1 MNKQLFFY
9 ASIDRK
15 RGKAQTL
22 IFILLGAILLL
33 SACGLRT
40 MVNDSTR
47 FNTVKIVT
55 EVNANQN
62 TATTIDIVFVYDAN
76 ADTLL
81 PKTSSEWFEKKT
93 AFIQLFATNI
103 DLVSLQVPPATR
115 ANVALPDRH
124 SKAIGVYAFVNFLS
138 DDSQVVGNLTSYK
151 TMEILLTPTQAIYK
165 GN

>member
-1 MNKQLFFY
+1 MTQALTLF
-9 ASIDRK
+9 
-15 RGKAQTL
+15 
-22 IFILLGAILLL
+22 LLGATLLL
-33 SACGLRT
+33 SACSLRAL
-40 MVNDSTR
+40 VNNSTQL
-47 FNTVKIVT
+47 NTVKIIT

-62 TATTIDIVFVYDAN
+62 TATAIDIVFVYDAN
-76 ADTLL
+76 AENLL
-81 PKTSSEWFEKKT
+81 PKTSSEWLEKKT

-138 DDSQVVGNLTSYK
+138 DDSQVVGNLTPYK
-151 TMEILLTPTQAIYK
+151 TMEILLTPTQVIYK